1 MIKFNN
7 IYLITVILNMSCCS
21 KKKPATPGP
30 KSMTKEVAVFM
41 DNANDGDYDALVEI
55 YNENVDKVELLSYK
69 NKRAGAT
76 ALHLA
81 ANNGHAEIV
90 QFLVD

>member
-1 MIKFNN
+1 M
-7 IYLITVILNMSCCS
+7 
-21 KKKPATPGP
+21 
-30 KSMTKEVAVFM
+30 FM

-90 QFLVD
+90 QFLVDRII